1 MDCSTPG
8 PFLTMKTRSPL
19 RGFRQMAKSVSHY
32 KDISRGEQNAQNPE
46 MSCLHSASRRDR
58 NASPP
63 HKNVIA
69 IRTSDCAKTNLFN
82 SDV

>member
-19 RGFRQMAKSVSHY
+19 RAFRQMAKSVSHY
-32 KDISRGEQNAQNPE
+32 RDISRGEQNAQNLE
-46 MSCLHSASRRDR
+46 LSCLHSASRQDW
-58 NASPP
+58 NTSPP

-69 IRTSDCAKTNLFN
+69 IRTQN
-82 SDV
+82 